1 MCGDCGCSPGLVQ
14 GYQGHNHLSHP
25 PADQPDQQDQTR
37 PNLDVSETSLRHLE
51 IKANLLGQNDRLAA
65 QNRLLFR
72 QQGWLVLNILSAP
85 GSGKTALIERLSQN
99 RSNRWQI
106 GVIVGDLATDNDAKR
121 LDNAGA
127 TAIQITTG
135 TACHLEA
142 SMVSKALSQLP
153 AAPWDLLV
161 IENVGNLVC
170 PSAFDLGEQMRVVV
184 MSVTEGED
192 KPQKYPTMFKS
203 AQVVIINKTDIAE
216 AVEWQ
221 RDRAI
226 ANLQQIAP
234 QATIFEVSA
243 RTGAGMEDWYA
254 YLDRCIQ
261 DLRLQLHPP
270 KNSQLLQIGGLPSN

>member
-1 MCGDCGCSPGLVQ
+1 MCGDCGCSTGLVQ
-14 GYQGHNHLSHP
+14 GHQGRNHLSHP
-25 PADQPDQQDQTR
+25 PDDQPDQTR
-37 PNLDVSETSLRHLE
+37 PNLDVSESPLRHLE

-65 QNRLLFR
+65 QNRLFFC

-85 GSGKTALIERLSQN
+85 GSGKTALIERLSQD
-99 RSNRWQI
+99 RRNRWQI

-170 PSAFDLGEQMRVVV
+170 PAAFDLGEQMRVVV

-192 KPQKYPTMFKS
+192 KPQKYPTMYKS

-216 AVEWQ
+216 AVGWQ

-261 DLRLQLHPP
+261 DLRLHLHPP

>member
-37 PNLDVSETSLRHLE
+37 PNLDVSEPSLRQLE

-65 QNRLLFR
+65 QNRLFFR